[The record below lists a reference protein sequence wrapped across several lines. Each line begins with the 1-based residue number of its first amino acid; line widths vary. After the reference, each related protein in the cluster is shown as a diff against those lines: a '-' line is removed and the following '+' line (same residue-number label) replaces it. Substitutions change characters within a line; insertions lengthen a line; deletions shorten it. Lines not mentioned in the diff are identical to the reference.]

1 MPTDTRESTS
11 SCSASWSLRL
21 QLQPVIKLPTD
32 TMEDAPAAPAA
43 AAAVPTR
50 RVTGTMIGAGS
61 LVGQQVAV
69 VGKVSN
75 QTGTSVELVSA
86 VRVVASY
93 VRAPWWSGLWPLVW
107 CVCGWRTLTHCWL
120 CVAGRLACAR
130 GVGFRS
136 QPVQVR
142 GFSCCCSPT
151 PCVLP
156 HACAH
161 WRVCRVAAPCS
172 AFVEI
177 VGTVRADGTVVEVR
191 RAAFGDS
198 FGALARA
205 HTHGCMVESSRHA
218 SQTWAPTKSSWN
230 SPTASTARCSCEK
243 CAGCVAS
250 QVNTQSL
257 GLSYVSHVGDACT
270 HAKQLLQSGGIC
282 WLNCLRVWRP
292 P

>member
-205 HTHGCMVESSRHA
+205 HMHGCMVESSRVMRRRHGHLQRVLGTRQRQVQLAVRVRSVLVALRPKSIHSRLDCHTSAMSVMRAHMPSSCCNRGA
-218 SQTWAPTKSSWN
+218 S
-230 SPTASTARCSCEK
+230 
-243 CAGCVAS
+243 
-250 QVNTQSL
+250 
-257 GLSYVSHVGDACT
+257 VG
-270 HAKQLLQSGGIC
+270 
-282 WLNCLRVWRP
+282 
-292 P
+292 